1 MTSLYGI
8 YERVVP
14 AFVRRRLGAVVSSPE
29 SLAQVL
35 WYGGISAA
43 VLVTELLLLQTF
55 LAQKMPLPVAISV
68 AYGISITLHFSAL
81 KYLGFKKYD
90 GSLGRQA
97 GTYLSVVFVYWLAIF
112 TLVQL
117 CVHVLHV
124 APVVARVLI
133 IPFLFPLSFL
143 GHRHLTFGSPAAVLA
158 GLRSRIE
165 RWSRKAPS
173 A

>member
-1 MTSLYGI
+1 MITIYGM
-8 YERVVP
+8 YERIVP
-14 AFVRRRLGAVVSSPE
+14 AFVRRRIRAVISSPE

-35 WYGGISAA
+35 WYGGISAT
-43 VLVTELLLLQTF
+43 VLVTELLLLHTF
-55 LAQKMPLPVAISV
+55 VAQKMPLPVAISV
-68 AYGISITLHFSAL
+68 AYGISIALHFSAL

-90 GSLGRQA
+90 GSLRQQA

-117 CVHVLHV
+117 CVNLLHV

-143 GHRHLTFGSPAAVLA
+143 GHRHLTFGSPAAALA
-158 GLRSRIE
+158 RVRSRIE